1 MADNEKPGFRMGE
14 YFVTFPED
22 EFVKEDEDGRMY
34 VLTEI
39 YKIRNNKTTAI
50 KLKQEEITPEI
61 EEMINEEI
69 NRLILEG
76 MKFWEDKNKKGD
88 EDNE

>member
-1 MADNEKPGFRMGE
+1 MSEKERPGFRIGE

-39 YKIRNNKTTAI
+39 FKIRNNKTTAV

-61 EEMINEEI
+61 EDMINEEI
-69 NRLILEG
+69 NKLLLEG
-76 MKFWEDKNKKGD
+76 MKFYEDKKGG
-88 EDNE
+88 E